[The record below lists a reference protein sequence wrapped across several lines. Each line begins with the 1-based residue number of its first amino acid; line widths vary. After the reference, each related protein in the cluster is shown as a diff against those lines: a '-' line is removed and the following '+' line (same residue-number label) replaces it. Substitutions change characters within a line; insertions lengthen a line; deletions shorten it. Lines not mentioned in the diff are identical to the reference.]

1 MSDVTTRIQICVML
15 IVPPFMLQ
23 LGWVHVRVL
32 STREGQW
39 GLFGGLWVCII
50 VNRPLTEPPVPK
62 PRDMPGMLMVK
73 NRGKNRGKTGENRG
87 ETGPPGQG

>member
-1 MSDVTTRIQICVML
+1 ML

-39 GLFGGLWVCII
+39 GLFGGLWMCII
-50 VNRPLTEPPVPK
+50 VNHPLTEPPVPTRSTK
-62 PRDMPGMLMVK
+62 LKKGQARLRYD
-73 NRGKNRGKTGENRG
+73 GKLHDLA
-87 ETGPPGQG
+87 

>member
-1 MSDVTTRIQICVML
+1 ML

-50 VNRPLTEPPVPK
+50 VNHPLTEPPVPS
-62 PRDMPGMLMVK
+62 
-73 NRGKNRGKTGENRG
+73 RGAHADHIQMRVVPSELHTNIQSGVVCSCIKEEGGIYY
-87 ETGPPGQG
+87 

>member
-1 MSDVTTRIQICVML
+1 
-15 IVPPFMLQ
+15 MLQ

-50 VNRPLTEPPVPK
+50 VNHPLTEPPVPTA
-62 PRDMPGMLMVK
+62 PGVWE
-73 NRGKNRGKTGENRG
+73 GSTV
-87 ETGPPGQG
+87 QGTFYVDSNEVY

>member
-1 MSDVTTRIQICVML
+1 ML

-39 GLFGGLWVCII
+39 GLFGGLWVCIV
-50 VNRPLTEPPVPK
+50 VNHPLTEPPVPTGLEK
-62 PRDMPGMLMVK
+62 HILALCFVGKK
-73 NRGKNRGKTGENRG
+73 NNGN
-87 ETGPPGQG
+87 PIFC

>member
-1 MSDVTTRIQICVML
+1 MPTAWGRFGESGLEAEPDVTVRIQACVML

-39 GLFGGLWVCII
+39 GLFGDLWVCII
-50 VNRPLTEPPVPK
+50 VNWPLMEQVVPSPAAPFPVPK
-62 PRDMPGMLMVK
+62 CPYS
-73 NRGKNRGKTGENRG
+73 
-87 ETGPPGQG
+87 

>member
-1 MSDVTTRIQICVML
+1 ML

-50 VNRPLTEPPVPK
+50 VNHPLTEPGVPTKKKHLISANLSIHLPMHLK
-62 PRDMPGMLMVK
+62 PLTGLEAGG
-73 NRGKNRGKTGENRG
+73 RGYLITGLVI
-87 ETGPPGQG
+87 

>member
-1 MSDVTTRIQICVML
+1 ML

-39 GLFGGLWVCII
+39 GLVGGLWVCII
-50 VNRPLTEPPVPK
+50 VNHPLTEPPVPIHRFCPAK
-62 PRDMPGMLMVK
+62 ALQPTFDIIAQVLIVFQEM
-73 NRGKNRGKTGENRG
+73 
-87 ETGPPGQG
+87 

>member
-1 MSDVTTRIQICVML
+1 
-15 IVPPFMLQ
+15 MLQ

-50 VNRPLTEPPVPK
+50 VNHPLTEPPVPTNNFQDTITTAK
-62 PRDMPGMLMVK
+62 NKYGVLCAPRHDAAIGPGGAEFVW
-73 NRGKNRGKTGENRG
+73 
-87 ETGPPGQG
+87 